1 MLNSN
6 EKAVRKAIATM
17 FPDRYNRQNW
27 RTLLFEFVN
36 DSLKPIIIRWFN
48 NWEDSINGKEERP
61 SLDFPPELTPAAE
74 LLAKQEE
81 LTYAQLAI
89 YHYIH
94 LNQMGAVQA
103 KYIGLAGVHK
113 TSHSH
118 HCFEH
123 LERPVD
129 LSGDFLSQE
138 ILKYFIDSTSFS
150 EANIEALS
158 TLTRT
163 EFDEYDQLLGEY
175 IDRKQSEL
183 GETYAPAQD
192 AELPRPSK
200 RLYSAITLLAA
211 MRGLSYQDLAWDEYM
226 VRSEKE
232 NADNALASVLSNN
245 ALLLKQ
251 IRAST
256 SLIKTISD
264 PDSRQN

>member
-1 MLNSN
+1 MTNN
-6 EKAVRKAIATM
+6 NTKAVRKAIAAM
-17 FPDRYNRQNW
+17 FPDRYSRFSW
-27 RTLLFEFVN
+27 HTLLFEFVN

-48 NWEDSINGKEERP
+48 NWEDKINGKEERP

-74 LLAKQEE
+74 LLAKQEG
-81 LTYAQLAI
+81 LTYAQLAV

-94 LNQMGAVQA
+94 LNQLGAVQA
-103 KYIGLAGVHK
+103 KYIGLTEVHK

-129 LSGDFLSQE
+129 LTGDFLSQE
-138 ILKYFIDSTSFS
+138 ILRYFIDSTSFS

-158 TLTRT
+158 ALTRT
-163 EFDEYDQLLGEY
+163 EFDEYDQLLVDY
-175 IDRKQSEL
+175 IDLKRLEL
-183 GETYAPAQD
+183 GETYAPEQD
-192 AELPRPSK
+192 AELPLPSK

-211 MRGLSYQDLAWDEYM
+211 LRGLSYQDLAWDEYM

-245 ALLLKQ
+245 ALLLQQ

-264 PDSRQN
+264 PDNRQN